1 MSRLFIPAVHL
12 PHGREVFKPVPY
24 RASQFRR
31 VLKAYAERALLQCA
45 PEDTIVLGVMPE
57 ADYLRFLMDNGMG
70 TERIVLCPG
79 TGGNLAADI
88 LEKNVAGQIK
98 EGGVPN
104 FYIHLEE
111 EWEIANIL
119 GFQERVMH
127 PALTR
132 MFNTA
137 YFLLRL
143 EEDMAIP
150 APPRTQVRSSRFA
163 EPVRELLNAH
173 GKVFVRGNESC
184 GGSHA
189 FTVEHEKDI
198 AAIVRIIGRNRVI
211 TRYFV
216 SPFLAIDESWNVQYA
231 IGPDGAATL
240 FGASRQIMEGTAH
253 KGNEGGAELPP
264 AVARLAEM
272 TVRRLASMGAR
283 GILGVDF
290 ISTGG
295 DTYIA
300 EINARE
306 NTSTPV
312 IAAAQRAG
320 ARHWRSFKVPVA
332 RGFTF
337 AAFAALCG
345 KEDLFNAAAGRGLL
359 PFHFAAST
367 LTGWLDVAAYGE
379 SPEEVAALE
388 SRVRLPLSSRA

>member
-1 MSRLFIPAVHL
+1 MTRLFIPAVHL
-12 PHGREVFKPVPY
+12 PHGREVFKPLPY

-45 PEDTIVLGVMPE
+45 PEDAITLAASPE

-70 TERIVLCPG
+70 TDRIILCPG
-79 TGGNLAADI
+79 SGGNLAADI
-88 LEKNVAGQIK
+88 LAMDVSGQLK
-98 EGGVPN
+98 GGGVPD

-111 EWEIANIL
+111 EWEIAAAL
-119 GFQERVMH
+119 GVQERVMH

-150 APPRTQVRSSRFA
+150 APPRIQVRSSRFA
-163 EPVRELLNAH
+163 EPVRELLNEH
-173 GKVFVRGNESC
+173 GKLFVRGNESC
-184 GGSHA
+184 GGSQT
-189 FTVEHEKDI
+189 FTVENEEDI
-198 AAIVRIIGRNRVI
+198 ASIVRIIGRNRVI

-231 IGPDGAATL
+231 IAPNGAPAL

-253 KGNEGGAELPP
+253 KGNEGGAEIPP
-264 AVARLAEM
+264 AVARLAET

-283 GILGVDF
+283 GMIGIDF
-290 ISTGG
+290 ISAGAA
-295 DTYIA
+295 TYVA

-320 ARHWRSFKVPVA
+320 ARHWRSFKIPVA

-345 KEDLFNAAAGRGLL
+345 KGDLFNAASGRGLL
-359 PFHFAAST
+359 PFHFTASA
-367 LTGWLDVAAYGE
+367 LTGWLDVAAYGG

-388 SRVRLPLSSRA
+388 SRVRPVE

>member
-12 PHGREVFKPVPY
+12 PHGREVFKPLPY

-45 PEDTIVLGVMPE
+45 PEDAIVLAAAPE
-57 ADYLRFLMDNGMG
+57 TDYLRFLMDNGMG
-70 TERIVLCPG
+70 TERIILCPG
-79 TGGNLAADI
+79 AGGNLAADLLGKDFPGRI
-88 LEKNVAGQIK
+88 DGRGI
-98 EGGVPN
+98 PN

-111 EWEIANIL
+111 EWEIAKTL
-119 GFQERVMH
+119 GARERVMH

-143 EEDMAIP
+143 EEDMAIA
-150 APPRTQVRSSRFA
+150 APPRAQVRSSRFA
-163 EPVRELLNAH
+163 EPVRELLKEH
-173 GKVFVRGNESC
+173 GKLFVRGNESC
-184 GGSHA
+184 GGTQT
-189 FTVEHEKDI
+189 FTVENEEEI
-198 AAIVRIIGRNRVI
+198 APIVRIIGRNREI
-211 TRYFV
+211 TRYFA

-231 IGPDGAATL
+231 IGPDGVSAL
-240 FGASRQIMEGTAH
+240 FGASRQIMAGTAH
-253 KGNEGGAELPP
+253 KGNEGGAEIPP
-264 AVARLAEM
+264 AVARLAET

-283 GILGVDF
+283 GMIGIDF
-290 ISTGG
+290 ISAGG
-295 DTYIA
+295 ATYIA

-320 ARHWRSFKVPVA
+320 ARHWRSFKIPVA

-345 KEDLFNAAAGRGLL
+345 KENLLTAAAGRGLL
-359 PFHFAAST
+359 PFHFAASS

-379 SPEEVAALE
+379 SLEEVAALE
-388 SRVRLPLSSRA
+388 SRVRPTE

>member
-1 MSRLFIPAVHL
+1 MTRLFIPAVHL
-12 PHGREVFKPVPY
+12 PHGREVFKPLPY

-45 PEDTIVLGVMPE
+45 PEDAIVLAAAPE

-70 TERIVLCPG
+70 TERIILRPG
-79 TGGNLAADI
+79 SGGNLAADI
-88 LEKNVAGQIK
+88 LAMDVSGQLK
-98 EGGVPN
+98 GGGVPD

-111 EWEIANIL
+111 EWEIAAAL
-119 GFQERVMH
+119 GVQERVMH

-150 APPRTQVRSSRFA
+150 APPRIQVRSSRFA
-163 EPVRELLNAH
+163 EPVRELLNEH
-173 GKVFVRGNESC
+173 GKLFVRGNESC
-184 GGSHA
+184 GGSQT
-189 FTVEHEKDI
+189 FTVENEEDI
-198 AAIVRIIGRNRVI
+198 APIVRIIGRNRVI

-231 IGPDGAATL
+231 IAPDGAPAL

-253 KGNEGGAELPP
+253 KGNEGGAEIPP
-264 AVARLAEM
+264 AVARLAET

-283 GILGVDF
+283 GMIGIDF
-290 ISTGG
+290 ISAGAA
-295 DTYIA
+295 TYIA

-312 IAAAQRAG
+312 IAAAQKAG
-320 ARHWRSFKVPVA
+320 ARYWRSFKIPVA

-345 KEDLFNAAAGRGLL
+345 KENLFNAAAGRGLL
-359 PFHFAAST
+359 PFHFAASA
-367 LTGWLDVAAYGE
+367 LTGWLDVAAYGG

-388 SRVRLPLSSRA
+388 SRVRPVE

>member
-12 PHGREVFKPVPY
+12 PHGREVFKPLPY

-45 PEDTIVLGVMPE
+45 PEDAIVLAAAPE

-70 TERIVLCPG
+70 AERIILCPG
-79 TGGNLAADI
+79 SGGNLAADI
-88 LEKNVAGQIK
+88 LAMDVSGQLK
-98 EGGVPN
+98 GGGIPD

-111 EWEIANIL
+111 EWEIAAAL
-119 GFQERVMH
+119 GVQERVMH

-143 EEDMAIP
+143 EEDMAVP
-150 APPRTQVRSSRFA
+150 APPRIQVRSSRFA
-163 EPVRELLNAH
+163 EPVRELLNEH
-173 GKVFVRGNESC
+173 GKLFVRGNESC
-184 GGSHA
+184 GGSQT
-189 FTVEHEKDI
+189 FTVENEEDI
-198 AAIVRIIGRNRVI
+198 APIVRIIGRNRVI

-231 IGPDGAATL
+231 IAPDGVPAL
-240 FGASRQIMEGTAH
+240 FGASRQIMEGTSH
-253 KGNEGGAELPP
+253 KGNEGGAEIPP
-264 AVARLAEM
+264 AVARLAET

-283 GILGVDF
+283 GMLGIDF
-290 ISTGG
+290 ISAGAA
-295 DTYIA
+295 TYIA

-320 ARHWRSFKVPVA
+320 ARHWRSFKIPVA

-345 KEDLFNAAAGRGLL
+345 KENLFNAASGRGLL
-359 PFHFAAST
+359 PFHFTASA
-367 LTGWLDVAAYGE
+367 LTGWLDVAAYGG

-388 SRVRLPLSSRA
+388 SRLRPAE